1 MLGIQDLLDDPNVN
15 DPAQSEAYTMFKCV
29 LAVIPCLGCWLT
41 QSPSTGTIRWPMSTY
56 INFLGLASC
65 SRLAGRRFVSKLGR
79 IYPSSF
85 LAFLNTGHRGHVCCI
100 FVSSLISITLLYCTM
115 CAQHCK
121 AGNEDRTWTGLVRVG
136 PVATRTDGFAQTLFF
151 EKMLQK
157 RASMCAL
164 RKNKRKYH
172 YWTIV
177 DV

>member
-1 MLGIQDLLDDPNVN
+1 
-15 DPAQSEAYTMFKCV
+15 
-29 LAVIPCLGCWLT
+29 
-41 QSPSTGTIRWPMSTY
+41 
-56 INFLGLASC
+56 
-65 SRLAGRRFVSKLGR
+65 
-79 IYPSSF
+79 
-85 LAFLNTGHRGHVCCI
+85 
-100 FVSSLISITLLYCTM
+100 M

-157 RASMCAL
+157 RTSMCAL
-164 RKNKRKYH
+164 QKNKRKYH